1 MSKRKPPPPD
11 PEPLAPLIDA
21 HTHIDSG
28 GNRTPEQVGAVL
40 DRAAAVGVGTVVTV
54 ACDMAQARWVV
65 DAARRDTR
73 VYAATAVH
81 PTDVDELDETNRAE
95 LAELAADPRVVAIGE
110 TGLDWY
116 WLGKREGVAEPD
128 TQREAFAWHIDLA
141 KRLGKPLMIHNREAD
156 ADLLDVL
163 RAEGAPEKVIM
174 HCFSSGPEMAKNC
187 LDAGWILSFAGNA
200 TFTNAAQ
207 LHEAVRVTPA
217 DRMLVETD
225 APYMTPHPFRGTKN
239 ESYVLPYTVRGIAA
253 LRNERPEDLAESTTR
268 TARSVFAFDS

>member
-11 PEPLAPLIDA
+11 PERLAPLIDS

-28 GNRTPEQVGAVL
+28 GNRTPEQVARVL
-40 DRAAAVGVGTVVTV
+40 DRASAVGVGAVVTV

-65 DAARRDTR
+65 DAAHWDER

-81 PTDVDELDETNRAE
+81 PTDVDELDDAHRAE
-95 LAELAADPRVVAIGE
+95 LARLAADPRVVAIGE

-141 KRLGKPLMIHNREAD
+141 KRLNKPLMIHNREAD
-156 ADLLDVL
+156 DDLLDVL
-163 RAEGAPEKVIM
+163 RAEGAPETVVM
-174 HCFSSGPEMAKNC
+174 HCFSSGPAMAKTC

-200 TFTNAAQ
+200 TFRNA
-207 LHEAVRVTPA
+207 LDLREAVASAPI
-217 DRMLVETD
+217 DRILVETD
-225 APYMTPHPFRGTKN
+225 APYMTPHPYRGTTN
-239 ESYVLPYTVRGIAA
+239 ESYVLPYTVRGIAE
-253 LRNERPEDLAESTTR
+253 LRGENPEDLAEATTR
-268 TARSVFAFDS
+268 TARSIFGIEP